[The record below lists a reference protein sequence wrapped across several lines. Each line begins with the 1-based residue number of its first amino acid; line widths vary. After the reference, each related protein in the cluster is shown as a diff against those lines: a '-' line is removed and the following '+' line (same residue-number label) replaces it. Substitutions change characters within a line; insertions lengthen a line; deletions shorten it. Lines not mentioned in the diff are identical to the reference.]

1 MWWQTCVS
9 ALLERSAMKT
19 KEQKQQDIA
28 LLKEEFGDA
37 GNALVVSFQGLTV
50 EKDWELRRA
59 LEKAELNYR
68 VVKNTLG
75 KLAVEGTPLE
85 PLREHFIGMTAIA
98 YSQTDPVGLA
108 KVLSK
113 FAKENAQLKF
123 KAGIVE
129 GRVINIKDI
138 DALAAL
144 PSKEELISKLM
155 FVLNSPA
162 QRIATAVN
170 GVARNLAVVIKQI
183 ADQKSGGEQASEQP
197 GEQAS

>member
-1 MWWQTCVS
+1 
-9 ALLERSAMKT
+9 MKT
-19 KEQKQQDIA
+19 REQKEQDIA
-28 LLKEEFGDA
+28 LLKEEFINT

-59 LEKAELNYR
+59 LEQARLNYR

-75 KLAVEGTPLE
+75 KIAVEGTPLE
-85 PLREHFIGMTAIA
+85 PLKDHFIGMTAIA
-98 YSQTDPVGLA
+98 YSETDPVGLA

-113 FAKENAQLKF
+113 FAKDNAQLTF
-123 KAGIVE
+123 KAGVVE
-129 GRVINIKDI
+129 GRVITIKDI

-144 PSKEELISKLM
+144 PSREELISKLM

-162 QRIATAVN
+162 QRTAVAIN

-183 ADQKSGGEQASEQP
+183 ADKKGEQ
-197 GEQAS
+197 G

>member
-1 MWWQTCVS
+1 
-9 ALLERSAMKT
+9 MKT
-19 KEQKQQDIA
+19 REQKEQDIA
-28 LLKEEFGDA
+28 LLKDEFTNT

-85 PLREHFIGMTAIA
+85 SLKEHFVGMTGIA
-98 YSQTDPVGLA
+98 YSEKDPVGLA

-123 KAGIVE
+123 KAGVVE
-129 GRVINIKDI
+129 GRAINIKDI
-138 DALAAL
+138 DALAAM

-155 FVLNSPA
+155 FLLNSPA
-162 QRIATAVN
+162 QRTATAVN

-183 ADQKSGGEQASEQP
+183 AEQKGEA
-197 GEQAS
+197 A

>member
-1 MWWQTCVS
+1 
-9 ALLERSAMKT
+9 MKT

-28 LLKEEFGDA
+28 QLKEEFGVAD
-37 GNALVVSFQGLTV
+37 NAVIVSFQGLTV

-68 VVKNTLG
+68 VVKNTLV
-75 KLAVEGTPLE
+75 KIAVEGTPLE
-85 PLREHFIGMTAIA
+85 PLKDHFTGMTAVA
-98 YSQTDPVGLA
+98 YSQKDPVGLA

-113 FAKENAQLKF
+113 FAKDNAKLKF

-129 GRVINIKDI
+129 GRVINVKDV

-155 FVLNSPA
+155 FLLNSPA
-162 QRIATAVN
+162 QRIAIAVN

-183 ADQKSGGEQASEQP
+183 ADQKGGQDQAGGQES
-197 GEQAS
+197 

>member
-1 MWWQTCVS
+1 
-9 ALLERSAMKT
+9 MKT

-28 LLKEEFGDA
+28 LLKEEFENA
-37 GNALVVSFQGLTV
+37 GNAMVVSFQGLPV

-68 VVKNTLG
+68 VIKNTLG
-75 KLAVEGTPLE
+75 KIAVEGTPLE
-85 PLREHFIGMTAIA
+85 PLKDHFVGMTAVA
-98 YSQTDPVGLA
+98 YSEKDPVGLA

-113 FAKENAQLKF
+113 FAKENAKLTF
-123 KAGIVE
+123 KAGVVE

-138 DALAAL
+138 DTLASL
-144 PSKEELISKLM
+144 PSKEELVSKLM

-170 GVARNLAVVIKQI
+170 GVARNLAVVIRQI
-183 ADQKSGGEQASEQP
+183 ADQKGEQQS
-197 GEQAS
+197 

>member
-1 MWWQTCVS
+1 
-9 ALLERSAMKT
+9 MKT

-28 LLKEEFGDA
+28 LLKEEFGGAD
-37 GNALVVSFQGLTV
+37 NAVVVTFQGLTV

-68 VVKNTLG
+68 VVKNTLV
-75 KLAVEGTPLE
+75 KIAVEGTPLE
-85 PLREHFIGMTAIA
+85 PLKDQFTGMTAVA
-98 YSQTDPVGLA
+98 YSQKDPVGLA

-123 KAGIVE
+123 KGGVVE
-129 GRVINIKDI
+129 GRVINVKDV

-155 FVLNSPA
+155 FMLNSPA
-162 QRIATAVN
+162 QRLATAAS
-170 GVARNLAVVIKQI
+170 GVARNLAVVVKLI
-183 ADQKSGGEQASEQP
+183 ADQKSGQQS
-197 GEQAS
+197 

>member
-1 MWWQTCVS
+1 M
-9 ALLERSAMKT
+9 
-19 KEQKQQDIA
+19 
-28 LLKEEFGDA
+28 LKEELGGA

-85 PLREHFIGMTAIA
+85 PLKDHFIGMTAVA
-98 YSQTDPVGLA
+98 YSETDPVGLA

-129 GRVINIKDI
+129 GRVIDVKDI
-138 DALAAL
+138 TALAAL

-155 FVLNSPA
+155 FLLNSPA
-162 QRIATAVN
+162 QRLAIAIN
-170 GVARNLAVVIKQI
+170 GVARNLAVVIKQV
-183 ADQKSGGEQASEQP
+183 AEQKGGSE
-197 GEQAS
+197 S

>member
-1 MWWQTCVS
+1 
-9 ALLERSAMKT
+9 MKT

-28 LLKEEFGDA
+28 LLNKEFVGA
-37 GNALVVSFQGLTV
+37 GNAMVVNFQGLTV

-85 PLREHFIGMTAIA
+85 PLKDHFVGMTAVA
-98 YSQTDPVGLA
+98 YSENDPVGLA

-113 FAKENAQLKF
+113 FAKENAKFTF
-123 KAGIVE
+123 KAGVVE

-138 DALAAL
+138 DALASL

-155 FVLNSPA
+155 FLINSPA

-170 GVARNLAVVIKQI
+170 GVARNLAVVLKQI
-183 ADQKSGGEQASEQP
+183 ADQKGEQQS
-197 GEQAS
+197 